1 MSEQSSNYVVVQNGI
16 DAPRA
21 AMEPA
26 SDDFGKEGVTDENG
40 AQTLDDDD
48 FEARKRAMRRDPRWA
63 SNAAAEYDANVG
75 AKGREVNKLLVELKE
90 SQDKMAQKI
99 RDAEEATAW
108 VDTIEGAKATMD
120 KLPEYTLKAREAS
133 RRMQELRQRLEKV
146 EARVS
151 KFS

>member
-1 MSEQSSNYVVVQNGI
+1 
-16 DAPRA
+16 
-21 AMEPA
+21 
-26 SDDFGKEGVTDENG
+26 
-40 AQTLDDDD
+40 
-48 FEARKRAMRRDPRWA
+48 MRRDPRWA

>member
-26 SDDFGKEGVTDENG
+26 SDEGVADENG